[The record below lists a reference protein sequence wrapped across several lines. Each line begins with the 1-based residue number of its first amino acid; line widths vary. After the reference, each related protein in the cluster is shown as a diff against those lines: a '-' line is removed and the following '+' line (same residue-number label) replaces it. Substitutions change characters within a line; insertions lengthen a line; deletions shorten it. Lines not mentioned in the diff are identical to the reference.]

1 MLIFHSLPRAAR
13 RMLTRQLIGEMRGK
27 NRFQYYEP
35 MHLFTPQP
43 ADQRYRILFDESE
56 RKLFRVDPYH
66 LRNIELCF
74 GVFSAQK
81 ISKRPGDFSFTV
93 LRDPLDRLYSV
104 YYYANYRM
112 IRKPRTAPAIGSAI
126 RKWPT
131 CCART

>member
-13 RMLTRQLIGEMRGK
+13 RMLTRQLIGQMRGR

-43 ADQRYRILFDESE
+43 KDQPYRILFDESE

-74 GVFSAQK
+74 GVFSARK
-81 ISKRPGDFSFTV
+81 SATRSGDFSFTV
-93 LRDPLDRLYSV
+93 LRIGSTRFITTPITVSPETRT
-104 YYYANYRM
+104 
-112 IRKPRTAPAIGSAI
+112 IRKQRAGPS
-126 RKWPT
+126 
-131 CCART
+131 